1 MHSIPLMKIQNIVG
15 EPIFKE
21 IAAAYVKHTRLPL
34 VLADLSGREVY
45 SANIKSDP
53 CRQLGIVRGIERPY
67 RKWRKKTV
75 FESVRWGEAY
85 FSESPL
91 GLICFSVPVLRL
103 GVLRGAFIS
112 GFAVFPEMEQD
123 IAEEIS
129 GRLKSLGLIARRS
142 ASSLRLRIVTR
153 NNIKKHAEYLLRLT
167 GEFGF
172 SDPGILDE
180 KREKTAQQLT
190 IAGFLEHIKR
200 EKIDTATMIID
211 KQHEIIQRIRMGDR
225 KGAREILNEYLG
237 SIFLDSG
244 MKFEVLKIRLIE
256 LLTMMSRFAIESGAS
271 SRELLDL
278 NYRCF
283 TELIGEEGF
292 DDLCLKVTRML
303 ETFMTKV
310 TASASRRRNVEIQR
324 MRDFVN
330 LKFSGP
336 IRARDVALAANLSVS
351 RALHLF
357 REGTGYS
364 LTGYIKKMRVE
375 YGKYLLLNTD
385 KNIIEIANET
395 GFFDQSHFT
404 KNFTRL
410 ERMTPREF
418 RKRSVDSP
426 VDSNTTDRDI
436 QLSHSDPVLS

>member
-1 MHSIPLMKIQNIVG
+1 MKLPNIVR
-15 EPIFKE
+15 ESLFRE
-21 IAAAYVKHTRLPL
+21 IAAAYAKHSGLPL
-34 VLADLSGREVY
+34 VLADLSGRELY
-45 SANIKSDP
+45 RANFEDDACI
-53 CRQLGIVRGIERPY
+53 RLGISRGIEPRFREWR
-67 RKWRKKTV
+67 RKAV
-75 FESVRWGEAY
+75 FESNRWGEAY

-91 GLICFSVPVLRL
+91 GLICFSVPVLRRGAL
-103 GVLRGAFIS
+103 LGAFIS

-123 IAEEIS
+123 IAEDIA
-129 GRLKSLGLIARRS
+129 GRIKSLGLAARRS
-142 ASSLRLRIVTR
+142 VKRIKFKVVTKTG
-153 NNIKKHAEYLLRLT
+153 IKRQADRLLRLSREY
-167 GEFGF
+167 GL
-172 SDPGILDE
+172 SDPGMLDE
-180 KREKTAQQLT
+180 KKEKSAQQLT
-190 IAGFLEHIKR
+190 IAGFLEHFKL
-200 EKIDTATMIID
+200 EKIDTAKMIID

-303 ETFMTKV
+303 ESFMTKV

-330 LKFSGP
+330 RNFTSH
-336 IRARDVALAANLSVS
+336 IRARDVARAAELSVS

-357 REGTGYS
+357 REGTGFS

-418 RKRSVDSP
+418 RRRSADFTA
-426 VDSNTTDRDI
+426 DTDASDQDI
-436 QLSHSDPVLS
+436 RTSHCDPV

>member
-1 MHSIPLMKIQNIVG
+1 MKRIK
-15 EPIFKE
+15 FKVVTKTG
-21 IAAAYVKHTRLPL
+21 IKR
-34 VLADLSGREVY
+34 LADR
-45 SANIKSDP
+45 
-53 CRQLGIVRGIERPY
+53 
-67 RKWRKKTV
+67 
-75 FESVRWGEAY
+75 
-85 FSESPL
+85 
-91 GLICFSVPVLRL
+91 
-103 GVLRGAFIS
+103 
-112 GFAVFPEMEQD
+112 
-123 IAEEIS
+123 
-129 GRLKSLGLIARRS
+129 
-142 ASSLRLRIVTR
+142 
-153 NNIKKHAEYLLRLT
+153 LLRLSREY
-167 GEFGF
+167 GL
-172 SDPGILDE
+172 SDPGMLDE
-180 KREKTAQQLT
+180 KKEKSAQQLT
-190 IAGFLEHIKR
+190 IAGFLEHIKL
-200 EKIDTATMIID
+200 EKIDTAKMIID
-211 KQHEIIQRIRMGDR
+211 KQHEIIQRIKMGDR

-283 TELIGEEGF
+283 TELVGEEGF

-303 ETFMTKV
+303 ESFMTKV

-330 LKFSGP
+330 RNFASH
-336 IRARDVALAANLSVS
+336 IRARDVARAAELSVS

-357 REGTGYS
+357 REGTGFS

-418 RKRSVDSP
+418 RRRSADFP
-426 VDSNTTDRDI
+426 ADTDASDQDI
-436 QLSHSDPVLS
+436 RTSHCDPVLS